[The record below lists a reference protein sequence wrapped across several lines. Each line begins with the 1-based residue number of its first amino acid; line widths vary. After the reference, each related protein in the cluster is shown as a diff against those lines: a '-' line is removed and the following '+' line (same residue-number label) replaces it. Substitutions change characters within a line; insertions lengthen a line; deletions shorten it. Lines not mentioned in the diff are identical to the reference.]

1 MYVVVYVCKCK
12 LFLLEVQFGAPG
24 SHSDVSVHVR
34 CAGPDRL
41 YPRSQVYVAD
51 ASRVLLPC
59 RPVVVF
65 NIPFS
70 GGKRIPQSIKKTK
83 HVFFCLSIFYIM
95 AQHFDYNVNTSLRG
109 IQVPRQMYANFN
121 SNIVTFIKIRDINVC
136 IQKLMALFN
145 KKQ

>member
-1 MYVVVYVCKCK
+1 MYIVVYKCK
-12 LFLLEVQFGAPG
+12 LFLLKVQFGAPG

-34 CAGPDRL
+34 CADPVIL
-41 YPRSQVYVAD
+41 NPRSQVYEAD

-59 RPVVVF
+59 RPAVTF
-65 NIPFS
+65 SIPFS
-70 GGKRIPQSIKKTK
+70 GGKSFPQSIYNTK

-95 AQHFDYNVNTSLRG
+95 AQYFDFNVNKSLSG

-121 SNIVTFIKIRDINVC
+121 SNIVTFIKISNINVC
-136 IQKLMALFN
+136 IQTFMAPLS